1 MDISICEPQS
11 DSPSSSSG
19 LPSPSAVSISFILL
33 NTKGLVDTLE
43 TNWNTN
49 SAAFAGAPL
58 HLSARRE
65 EKIESAEL
73 AAAERSSAE
82 FQIMTD

>member
-1 MDISICEPQS
+1 MS
-11 DSPSSSSG
+11 
-19 LPSPSAVSISFILL
+19 
-33 NTKGLVDTLE
+33 E

-49 SAAFAGAPL
+49 PTVFAGAPL

-65 EKIESAEL
+65 EKLQSAEL
-73 AAAERSSAE
+73 AAAGGSSAE